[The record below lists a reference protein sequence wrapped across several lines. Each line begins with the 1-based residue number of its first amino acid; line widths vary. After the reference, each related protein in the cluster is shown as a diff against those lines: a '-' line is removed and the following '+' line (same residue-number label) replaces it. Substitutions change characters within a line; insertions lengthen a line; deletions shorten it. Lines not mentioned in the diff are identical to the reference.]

1 MFEDYTLPAG
11 ASLLLALLGG
21 LPEKSILFGG
31 PRKTPMSPWKSRLFA
46 RGVRSVR
53 LSIPKGVECPS

>member
-11 ASLLLALLGG
+11 APLLLALLGG

-46 RGVRSVR
+46 RGGGG
-53 LSIPKGVECPS
+53 PCGFPFQKG